1 MQLAAGCGDGLVAP
15 SDDPKDHHGK
25 EREEKEKTMQHKRS
39 RLTTKILAFVLILA
53 LVFPASAF
61 ASVADVAKDTR
72 APGKSLANTYPAY
85 TDIEWQISLAENAQA
100 MVTVPT
106 NMTEEELGTALS
118 GDLTLSLDRDSTR
131 GYLNPEKFPYPYQ
144 GGALDTW
151 MTQWT
156 KDKQPQ
162 NLFRVT
168 EMGISVDEAGKVSLK
183 LWIDINCYFG
193 NRSGSVDYSAPHSNG
208 GAYLDLCGYYTL
220 NVTAGDE
227 AVGSIHTKIVPYDS
241 FRTVYELY
249 DDIDAL
255 AAMDTDLYVSK
266 ESMGQTTVDGY
277 DMPYLIVADSK
288 ESVDKWLAY
297 TDLVESDPDLALTKL
312 ANGDFDDLRVPMFA
326 SNVHSNENAAVNG
339 ILEFAHLLLENET
352 ISVNTLEGF
361 TEAGQAQLKAEMEKQ
376 GAAVPEQIKNFASY
390 IGFIRGENGYK
401 ANGSLY
407 SGQLDLEE
415 YYNVK
420 NNEVNVKELLG
431 DVFMV
436 IVPEQNIEGYEHM
449 TRTTSQGYDPN
460 RDEANQTLFEDANAM
475 ALVNKFNPMVFTEIH
490 GRVEAMLIEPCTPPH
505 EPNYEY
511 DLIAKQFIQ
520 LGEAVGM
527 GAIAN
532 NPEHNSFEMPHRDYL
547 RVDNDSPSGVAWTE
561 PWDDMTTAYG
571 SQFPVLIGTAGIT
584 WELPVYSDVASEL
597 VVPYGLMTQAM
608 YIQANK
614 ITMLENQA
622 KLFSRGVN
630 NTNSNELVAPWYVD
644 QYDRPGTQTE
654 LMRPVYDGE
663 GQNGNFYPECY
674 IIPMDSAN
682 QKNLYDAA
690 AEMKYLTR
698 NDVKVNVASK
708 EFTYDGVTYPA
719 GTMVVS
725 MYQAKRSL
733 ANSQLFDGTFIN
745 VWQGLYSE
753 SFAQRSNARGY
764 DRVIVAEPA
773 AYKTIMAACP
783 ETINYTQ
790 ALTYLAAFATQF
802 EGVENADVIID
813 NVSNDSAAAVNALLR
828 AGKTVAMI
836 TEGSEKGNFICSYE
850 DFMTVAKDYVL
861 TATGVYGA
869 GIKAAVILNPQV
881 YLPGKPADNTS
892 GYVETTLRSGSYN
905 YRFDWLALTAMGFT
919 MTDDLTKAN
928 VIVGSRALSDDA
940 LAAVKA
946 GTPYMGYSTGAISGS
961 AFMQELGVEISSCD
975 KGTDFLGRVVY
986 PNNTLVNAT
995 YINEGDDVMYEYGTN
1010 WFTKL
1015 PEGATVLVQNAG
1027 KTPMQGCICLTDD
1040 ELTAQFNQYNNGVV
1054 GFEYQNG
1061 KLDMA
1066 LFANVLNHKIHQTD
1080 EYTFISNFIF
1090 SRSLT
1095 ETAYEGVAQPENPD
1109 PVNPGK
1115 PEEPGKP
1122 DAPKTGDSSNIIL
1135 WVLAASFSCVM
1146 IPAAVTLKR
1155 KAR

>member
-1 MQLAAGCGDGLVAP
+1 
-15 SDDPKDHHGK
+15 
-25 EREEKEKTMQHKRS
+25 MQHKRS
-39 RLTTKILAFVLILA
+39 RLSTKILAFVLILA

-85 TDIEWQISLAENAQA
+85 TDIDWQISLAEDATA
-100 MVTVPT
+100 TVTLPT
-106 NMTEEELGTALS
+106 NLTENELAAAMDAGLS
-118 GDLTLSLDRDSTR
+118 LSLDRDTQR
-131 GYLNPEKFPYPYQ
+131 GYLNPEKFPNPYQ
-144 GGALDTW
+144 GGPLDSW
-151 MTQWT
+151 KTQRDT
-156 KDKQPQ
+156 QMFQ
-162 NLFRVT
+162 
-168 EMGISVDEAGKVSLK
+168 VDDYGFAFDDDGKVSLV
-183 LWIDINCYFG
+183 LYLNISCYFA

-220 NVTAGDE
+220 RVTADGKDI
-227 AVGSIHTKIVPYDS
+227 ASCHAKVVPYDS

-249 DDIDAL
+249 DDLEAL
-255 AAMDTDLYVSK
+255 AATDTDLYVSK
-266 ESMGQTTVDGY
+266 ESMGQTTTDGY
-277 DMPYLIVADSK
+277 NMPYLIIADSK

-297 TDLVESDPDLALTKL
+297 TDLVESDPDLVLTKL

-339 ILEFAHLLLENET
+339 ILEFTHLLLENET
-352 ISVNTLEGF
+352 INVNTLEGF
-361 TEAGQAQLKAEMEKQ
+361 TDAGKELLAQEMAKQ
-376 GAAVPEQIKNFASY
+376 NVAVPEQIKDFASY

-407 SGQLDLEE
+407 SGQLDLAA
-415 YYNVK
+415 YYNVQE
-420 NNEVNVKELLG
+420 NRVNVKELLG

-532 NPEHNSFEMPHRDYL
+532 NPEHNSFEMPYRDYL

-946 GTPYMGYSTGAISGS
+946 GTPYMGYSNGAISGS

-1010 WFTKL
+1010 WFTKI

-1027 KTPMQGCICLTDD
+1027 KDPLQGCICLTDE

-1061 KLDMA
+1061 DLDMA

-1095 ETAYEGVAQPENPD
+1095 TTAYEGVAQPENPD

-1122 DAPKTGDSSNIIL
+1122 DAPKTGDSSNIIV

>member
-1 MQLAAGCGDGLVAP
+1 
-15 SDDPKDHHGK
+15 
-25 EREEKEKTMQHKRS
+25 MQHKRS
-39 RLTTKILAFVLILA
+39 RLSTKILAFVLILA

-85 TDIEWQISLAENAQA
+85 TDIDWQISLAEDATA
-100 MVTVPT
+100 TVTLPT
-106 NMTEEELGTALS
+106 NLTENELAAAMDAGLS
-118 GDLTLSLDRDSTR
+118 LSLDRDTQR
-131 GYLNPEKFPYPYQ
+131 GYLNPEKFPNPYQ
-144 GGALDTW
+144 GGPLDSW
-151 MTQWT
+151 KTQRDT
-156 KDKQPQ
+156 QMFQ
-162 NLFRVT
+162 
-168 EMGISVDEAGKVSLK
+168 VDDYGFAFDDDGKVSLV
-183 LWIDINCYFG
+183 LYLNISCYFA
-193 NRSGSVDYSAPHSNG
+193 NRSGSVNYSAPHSNG
-208 GAYLDLCGYYTL
+208 GAYLGLCGYYTL
-220 NVTAGDE
+220 RVTADGKDIVSCH
-227 AVGSIHTKIVPYDS
+227 AKVVPYDS

-249 DDIDAL
+249 DDLEAL
-255 AAMDTDLYVSK
+255 AATDTDLYVSK
-266 ESMGQTTVDGY
+266 ESMGQTTTDGY

-352 ISVNTLEGF
+352 INVNTLEGF
-361 TEAGQAQLKAEMEKQ
+361 TDAGKELLAQEMAKQ
-376 GAAVPEQIKNFASY
+376 NVAVPEQIKDFASY

-401 ANGSLY
+401 SNGSLY

-449 TRTTSQGYDPN
+449 TRTTGQGYDPN

-532 NPEHNSFEMPHRDYL
+532 NPEHNSFEMPYRDYL

-828 AGKTVAMI
+828 AGKTVAII

-919 MTDDLTKAN
+919 IKAN

-1010 WFTKL
+1010 WFTKI

-1027 KTPMQGCICLTDD
+1027 KAPLQGCICLTDD
-1040 ELTAQFNQYNNGVV
+1040 ELTEQFNQYNNGVV

-1061 KLDMA
+1061 DLDMA

-1122 DAPKTGDSSNIIL
+1122 DAPKTGDSSNIIV

>member
-1 MQLAAGCGDGLVAP
+1 
-15 SDDPKDHHGK
+15 
-25 EREEKEKTMQHKRS
+25 MQHKRS

-85 TDIEWQISLAENAQA
+85 TDIDWQISLAEDATA
-100 MVTVPT
+100 TVTLPT
-106 NMTEEELGTALS
+106 NLTENELAAAMDAGLS
-118 GDLTLSLDRDSTR
+118 LSLDRDTQR
-131 GYLNPEKFPYPYQ
+131 GYLNPEKFPNPYQ
-144 GGALDTW
+144 GGPLDSW
-151 MTQWT
+151 KTQRDT
-156 KDKQPQ
+156 QMFQ
-162 NLFRVT
+162 
-168 EMGISVDEAGKVSLK
+168 VDDYGFAFDDDGKVSLV
-183 LWIDINCYFG
+183 LYLNISCYFA

-208 GAYLDLCGYYTL
+208 GVYLDLCGYYTL
-220 NVTAGDE
+220 RVTADGKDI
-227 AVGSIHTKIVPYDS
+227 ASCHAKVVPYDS

-249 DDIDAL
+249 DDLEAL
-255 AAMDTDLYVSK
+255 AATDTDLYVSK
-266 ESMGQTTVDGY
+266 ESMGQTTTDGY

-352 ISVNTLEGF
+352 INVNTLEGF
-361 TEAGQAQLKAEMEKQ
+361 TDAGKELLAQEMAKQ
-376 GAAVPEQIKNFASY
+376 NVAVPEQIKDFASY

-407 SGQLDLEE
+407 SGQLDLAA
-415 YYNVK
+415 YYNVQE
-420 NNEVNVKELLG
+420 NRVNVKELLG

-449 TRTTSQGYDPN
+449 TRTTGQGYDPN

-532 NPEHNSFEMPHRDYL
+532 NPEHNSFEMPYRDYL

-850 DFMTVAKDYVL
+850 DFMTVAKDYVI

-869 GIKAAVILNPQV
+869 NYKAAVILNPLV
-881 YLPGKPADNTS
+881 FLPGKPANNTS

-928 VIVGSRALSDDA
+928 VIVGSRVLSDDA

-946 GTPYMGYSTGAISGS
+946 GTPYMGYSNDAITGSS

-975 KGTDFLGRVVY
+975 MGTDFLGRVVY

-1010 WFTKL
+1010 WFTKI
-1015 PEGATVLVQNAG
+1015 PKGATVLVQNAG
-1027 KTPMQGCICLTDD
+1027 KAPLQGCICLTDD
-1040 ELTAQFNQYNNGVV
+1040 ELTEQFNQYNNGVV
-1054 GFEYQNG
+1054 GFEYQSG
-1061 KLDMA
+1061 DLDMA

-1095 ETAYEGVAQPENPD
+1095 TTAYEGVAQPENLD

-1122 DAPKTGDSSNIIL
+1122 DAPKTGDSSSIIL

>member
-1 MQLAAGCGDGLVAP
+1 
-15 SDDPKDHHGK
+15 
-25 EREEKEKTMQHKRS
+25 MQHKRS
-39 RLTTKILAFVLILA
+39 RLSTKILAFVLILA

-72 APGKSLANTYPAY
+72 SPGKSLANTYPAY
-85 TDIEWQISLAENAQA
+85 TDIDWQISLAEDATA
-100 MVTVPT
+100 TVTLPT
-106 NMTEEELGTALS
+106 NLTENELAAAMDAGLS
-118 GDLTLSLDRDSTR
+118 LSLDRDTQR
-131 GYLNPEKFPYPYQ
+131 GYLNPEKFPNPYQ
-144 GGALDTW
+144 GGPLDSW
-151 MTQWT
+151 KTQRDT
-156 KDKQPQ
+156 QMFQ
-162 NLFRVT
+162 
-168 EMGISVDEAGKVSLK
+168 VDDYGFAFDDDGKVSLV
-183 LWIDINCYFG
+183 LYLNISCYFA

-220 NVTAGDE
+220 RVTADGKDI
-227 AVGSIHTKIVPYDS
+227 ASCHAKVVPYDS

-249 DDIDAL
+249 DDLEAL
-255 AAMDTDLYVSK
+255 AAMDTDLYVAK

-361 TEAGQAQLKAEMEKQ
+361 TDAGKELLAQEMAKQ
-376 GAAVPEQIKNFASY
+376 NVAVPEQIKDFASY

-836 TEGSEKGNFICSYE
+836 TEGSEKGNFVCSYE

-1010 WFTKL
+1010 WFTKI

-1027 KTPMQGCICLTDD
+1027 KTPMQGCICLTDE

-1054 GFEYQNG
+1054 GFEYQSG

-1095 ETAYEGVAQPENPD
+1095 TTAYEGVAQPENPD

>member
-1 MQLAAGCGDGLVAP
+1 
-15 SDDPKDHHGK
+15 
-25 EREEKEKTMQHKRS
+25 MQHKRS

-85 TDIEWQISLAENAQA
+85 TDIDWQISLAEDATA
-100 MVTVPT
+100 TVTLPT
-106 NMTEEELGTALS
+106 NLTENELAAAMDAGLS
-118 GDLTLSLDRDSTR
+118 LSLDRDTQR
-131 GYLNPEKFPYPYQ
+131 GYLNPEKFPNPYQ
-144 GGALDTW
+144 GGPLDSW
-151 MTQWT
+151 KTQRDT
-156 KDKQPQ
+156 QMFQ
-162 NLFRVT
+162 
-168 EMGISVDEAGKVSLK
+168 VDDYGFAFDDDGKVSLV
-183 LWIDINCYFG
+183 LYLNISCYFA

-208 GAYLDLCGYYTL
+208 GVYLDLCGYYTL
-220 NVTAGDE
+220 RVTADGKDI
-227 AVGSIHTKIVPYDS
+227 ASCHAKVVPYDS

-249 DDIDAL
+249 DDLEAL
-255 AAMDTDLYVSK
+255 AATDTDLYVSK
-266 ESMGQTTVDGY
+266 ESMGQTTTDGY

-352 ISVNTLEGF
+352 INVNTLEGF
-361 TEAGQAQLKAEMEKQ
+361 TDAGKELLAQEMAKQ
-376 GAAVPEQIKNFASY
+376 NVAVPEQIKDFASY

-407 SGQLDLEE
+407 SGQLDLAA
-415 YYNVK
+415 YYNVQE
-420 NNEVNVKELLG
+420 NRVNVKELLG

-449 TRTTSQGYDPN
+449 TRTTGQGYDPN

-532 NPEHNSFEMPHRDYL
+532 NPEHNSFEMPYRDYL

-850 DFMTVAKDYVL
+850 DFMTVAKDYVI

-869 GIKAAVILNPQV
+869 NYKAAVILNPLV
-881 YLPGKPADNTS
+881 FLPGKPANNTS

-928 VIVGSRALSDDA
+928 VIVGSRVLSDDA

-946 GTPYMGYSTGAISGS
+946 GTPYMGYSNDAITGSS

-975 KGTDFLGRVVY
+975 MGTDFLGRVVY

-1010 WFTKL
+1010 WFTKI
-1015 PEGATVLVQNAG
+1015 PKGATVLVQNAG
-1027 KTPMQGCICLTDD
+1027 KAPLQGCICLTDD
-1040 ELTAQFNQYNNGVV
+1040 ELTEQFNQYNNGVV
-1054 GFEYQNG
+1054 GFEYQSG
-1061 KLDMA
+1061 DLDMA

-1095 ETAYEGVAQPENPD
+1095 TTAYEGVAQPENPD

-1122 DAPKTGDSSNIIL
+1122 DAPKTGDSSSIIL

>member
-1 MQLAAGCGDGLVAP
+1 
-15 SDDPKDHHGK
+15 
-25 EREEKEKTMQHKRS
+25 MQHKRS
-39 RLTTKILAFVLILA
+39 RLSTKILAFVLILA

-72 APGKSLANTYPAY
+72 SPGKSLANTYPAY
-85 TDIEWQISLAENAQA
+85 TDIDWQISLAEDATA
-100 MVTVPT
+100 TVTLPT
-106 NMTEEELGTALS
+106 NLTENELAAAMDAGLS
-118 GDLTLSLDRDSTR
+118 LSLDRDTQR
-131 GYLNPEKFPYPYQ
+131 GYLNPEKFPNPYQ
-144 GGALDTW
+144 GGPLDSW
-151 MTQWT
+151 KTQRDT
-156 KDKQPQ
+156 QMFQ
-162 NLFRVT
+162 
-168 EMGISVDEAGKVSLK
+168 VDDYGFAFDDDGKVSLV
-183 LWIDINCYFG
+183 LYLNISCYFA

-220 NVTAGDE
+220 RVTADGKDI
-227 AVGSIHTKIVPYDS
+227 ASCHAKVVPYDS

-249 DDIDAL
+249 DDLEAL

-266 ESMGQTTVDGY
+266 ESMGQTTTDGY

-352 ISVNTLEGF
+352 INVNTLEGF
-361 TEAGQAQLKAEMEKQ
+361 TDAGKELLAQEMAKQ
-376 GAAVPEQIKNFASY
+376 NVAVPEQIKNFTSY

-401 ANGSLY
+401 ANGRLY
-407 SGQLDLEE
+407 SGQLDLAA
-415 YYNVK
+415 YYNVQE
-420 NNEVNVKELLG
+420 NRVNVKELLG

-449 TRTTSQGYDPN
+449 TRTTGQGYDPN

-532 NPEHNSFEMPHRDYL
+532 NPEHNSFEMPYRDYL

-584 WELPVYSDVASEL
+584 WELPVYSDIASEL

-861 TATGVYGA
+861 TATGVYGS

-881 YLPGKPADNTS
+881 YLPGKPANNTS

-919 MTDDLTKAN
+919 MTEDLSKAN

-946 GTPYMGYSTGAISGS
+946 GTPYMGYSTGAISES
-961 AFMQELGVEISSCD
+961 ALMQELGVEISSCTM
-975 KGTDFLGRVVY
+975 GTDFLGRVVY
-986 PNNTLVNAT
+986 PNNTLVNAS
-995 YINEGDDVMYEYGTN
+995 YINEADDVMYEYGTN
-1010 WFTKL
+1010 WFTKI

-1027 KTPMQGCICLTDD
+1027 KTPLQGCICLTND
-1040 ELTAQFNQYNNGVV
+1040 ELTEQFNQYNNGVV
-1054 GFEYQNG
+1054 GFEYQSG
-1061 KLDMA
+1061 KLDIA

-1122 DAPKTGDSSNIIL
+1122 DAPKTGDTSSIIV
-1135 WVLAASFSCVM
+1135 WVLAASFTVVM

>member
-1 MQLAAGCGDGLVAP
+1 
-15 SDDPKDHHGK
+15 
-25 EREEKEKTMQHKRS
+25 MQHKRS
-39 RLTTKILAFVLILA
+39 RLSTKILAFVLILA

-72 APGKSLANTYPAY
+72 SPGKSLANTYPAY
-85 TDIEWQISLAENAQA
+85 TDIDWQISLAEDATA
-100 MVTVPT
+100 TVTLPT
-106 NMTEEELGTALS
+106 NLTENELAAAMDAGLS
-118 GDLTLSLDRDSTR
+118 LSLDRDTQR
-131 GYLNPEKFPYPYQ
+131 GYLNPEKFPNPYQ
-144 GGALDTW
+144 GGPLDSW
-151 MTQWT
+151 KTQRDT
-156 KDKQPQ
+156 QMFQ
-162 NLFRVT
+162 
-168 EMGISVDEAGKVSLK
+168 VDDYGFAFDDDGKVSLV
-183 LWIDINCYFG
+183 LYLNISCYFA

-220 NVTAGDE
+220 RVTADGKDI
-227 AVGSIHTKIVPYDS
+227 ASCHAKVVPYDS

-249 DDIDAL
+249 DDLEAL

-266 ESMGQTTVDGY
+266 ESMGQTTTDGY

-352 ISVNTLEGF
+352 INVNTLEGF
-361 TEAGQAQLKAEMEKQ
+361 TDAGKELLAQEMAKQ
-376 GAAVPEQIKNFASY
+376 NVAVPEQIKNFASY

-407 SGQLDLEE
+407 SGQLDLAA
-415 YYNVK
+415 YYNVQE
-420 NNEVNVKELLG
+420 NRVNVKELLG

-449 TRTTSQGYDPN
+449 TRTTGQGYDPN

-532 NPEHNSFEMPHRDYL
+532 NPEHNSFEMPYRDYL

-850 DFMTVAKDYVL
+850 DFMTVAKDYVI

-869 GIKAAVILNPQV
+869 NYKAAVILNPLV
-881 YLPGKPADNTS
+881 FLPGKPANNTS

-928 VIVGSRALSDDA
+928 VIVGSRVLSDDA

-946 GTPYMGYSTGAISGS
+946 GTPYMGYSNDAITGSS

-975 KGTDFLGRVVY
+975 MGTDFLGRVVY

-995 YINEGDDVMYEYGTN
+995 YINDG
-1010 WFTKL
+1010 
-1015 PEGATVLVQNAG
+1015 
-1027 KTPMQGCICLTDD
+1027 
-1040 ELTAQFNQYNNGVV
+1040 
-1054 GFEYQNG
+1054 
-1061 KLDMA
+1061 
-1066 LFANVLNHKIHQTD
+1066 
-1080 EYTFISNFIF
+1080 
-1090 SRSLT
+1090 
-1095 ETAYEGVAQPENPD
+1095 
-1109 PVNPGK
+1109 
-1115 PEEPGKP
+1115 
-1122 DAPKTGDSSNIIL
+1122 PKTGDSSNIIL

>member
-1 MQLAAGCGDGLVAP
+1 
-15 SDDPKDHHGK
+15 
-25 EREEKEKTMQHKRS
+25 MQHKRS
-39 RLTTKILAFVLILA
+39 RLSTKILAFVLILA

-85 TDIEWQISLAENAQA
+85 TDIDWQISLAEDATA
-100 MVTVPT
+100 TVTLPT
-106 NMTEEELGTALS
+106 NLTENELAAAMDAGLS
-118 GDLTLSLDRDSTR
+118 LSLDRDTQR
-131 GYLNPEKFPYPYQ
+131 GYLNPEKFPNPYQ
-144 GGALDTW
+144 GGPLDSW
-151 MTQWT
+151 KTQRDT
-156 KDKQPQ
+156 QMFQ
-162 NLFRVT
+162 
-168 EMGISVDEAGKVSLK
+168 VDDYGFAFDDDGKVSLV
-183 LWIDINCYFG
+183 LYLNISCYFA

-208 GAYLDLCGYYTL
+208 GAYLGLCGYYTL
-220 NVTAGDE
+220 RVTADGKDI
-227 AVGSIHTKIVPYDS
+227 ASCHAKVVPYDS

-249 DDIDAL
+249 DDLEAL

-266 ESMGQTTVDGY
+266 ESMGQTTTDGY

-297 TDLVESDPDLALTKL
+297 TDLVESDPDLVLTKL

-352 ISVNTLEGF
+352 INVNTLEGF
-361 TEAGQAQLKAEMEKQ
+361 TDAGKELLAQEMAKQ
-376 GAAVPEQIKNFASY
+376 NVAVPEQIKNFASY

-407 SGQLDLEE
+407 SGQLDLAA
-415 YYNVK
+415 YYNVQE
-420 NNEVNVKELLG
+420 NRVNVKELLG

-449 TRTTSQGYDPN
+449 TRTTGQGYDPN

-802 EGVENADVIID
+802 EGVENADVIIE

-861 TATGVYGA
+861 TATGEYGA

-946 GTPYMGYSTGAISGS
+946 GTPYMGYSNDAITGRS

-1010 WFTKL
+1010 WFTKI

-1027 KTPMQGCICLTDD
+1027 KAPLQGCICLTDD
-1040 ELTAQFNQYNNGVV
+1040 ELTEQFNQYNNGVV

-1061 KLDMA
+1061 DLDMA

-1095 ETAYEGVAQPENPD
+1095 EMAYEGVAQPENPD

-1122 DAPKTGDSSNIIL
+1122 DAPKTGDSSNIIV

>member
-1 MQLAAGCGDGLVAP
+1 
-15 SDDPKDHHGK
+15 
-25 EREEKEKTMQHKRS
+25 MQHKRS
-39 RLTTKILAFVLILA
+39 RLSTKILAFVLILA

-85 TDIEWQISLAENAQA
+85 TDIDWQISLAEDATA
-100 MVTVPT
+100 TVTLPT
-106 NMTEEELGTALS
+106 NLTENELAAAMDAGLS
-118 GDLTLSLDRDSTR
+118 LSLDRDTQR
-131 GYLNPEKFPYPYQ
+131 GYLNPEKFPNPYQ
-144 GGALDTW
+144 GGPLDSW
-151 MTQWT
+151 KTQRDT
-156 KDKQPQ
+156 QMFQ
-162 NLFRVT
+162 
-168 EMGISVDEAGKVSLK
+168 VDDYGFAFDDDGKVSLV
-183 LWIDINCYFG
+183 LYLNISCYFA

-220 NVTAGDE
+220 RVTADGKDI
-227 AVGSIHTKIVPYDS
+227 ASCHAKVVPYDS

-249 DDIDAL
+249 DDLEAL
-255 AAMDTDLYVSK
+255 AATDTDLYVSK
-266 ESMGQTTVDGY
+266 ESMGQTTTDGY
-277 DMPYLIVADSK
+277 DMPYLIIADSK

-297 TDLVESDPDLALTKL
+297 TDLVESDPDLVLTKL

-352 ISVNTLEGF
+352 INVNTLEGF
-361 TEAGQAQLKAEMEKQ
+361 TDAGKELLAQEMAKQ
-376 GAAVPEQIKNFASY
+376 NVAVPEQIKDFASY

-407 SGQLDLEE
+407 SGQLDLAA
-415 YYNVK
+415 YYNVQE
-420 NNEVNVKELLG
+420 NRVNVKELLG

-449 TRTTSQGYDPN
+449 TRTTGQGYDPN

-654 LMRPVYDGE
+654 MMRPVYDGE

-828 AGKTVAMI
+828 AGKTVAII

-946 GTPYMGYSTGAISGS
+946 GTPYMGYSNDAITGRS

-1010 WFTKL
+1010 WFTKI

-1027 KTPMQGCICLTDD
+1027 KAPLQGCICLTDE
-1040 ELTAQFNQYNNGVV
+1040 ELTEQFNQYNNGVV

-1061 KLDMA
+1061 DLDMA

-1090 SRSLT
+1090 YRSLT
-1095 ETAYEGVAQPENPD
+1095 ETAYEGVAQPENPN

-1122 DAPKTGDSSNIIL
+1122 DAPKTGDSSNIIV

>member
-1 MQLAAGCGDGLVAP
+1 
-15 SDDPKDHHGK
+15 
-25 EREEKEKTMQHKRS
+25 MQHKRS
-39 RLTTKILAFVLILA
+39 RLSTKILAFVLILA

-72 APGKSLANTYPAY
+72 SPGKSLANTYPAY
-85 TDIEWQISLAENAQA
+85 TDIDWQISLAEDATA
-100 MVTVPT
+100 TVTLPT
-106 NMTEEELGTALS
+106 NLTENELAAAMDAGLS
-118 GDLTLSLDRDSTR
+118 LSLDRDTQR
-131 GYLNPEKFPYPYQ
+131 GYLNPEKFPNPYQ
-144 GGALDTW
+144 GGPLDSW
-151 MTQWT
+151 KTQRDT
-156 KDKQPQ
+156 QMFQ
-162 NLFRVT
+162 
-168 EMGISVDEAGKVSLK
+168 VDDYGFAFDDDGKVSLV
-183 LWIDINCYFG
+183 LYLNISCYFA

-255 AAMDTDLYVSK
+255 AATDTDLYVAK

-352 ISVNTLEGF
+352 INVNTLEGF
-361 TEAGQAQLKAEMEKQ
+361 TDAGKELLAQEMAKQ
-376 GAAVPEQIKNFASY
+376 NVAVPEQIKDFASY

-919 MTDDLTKAN
+919 IKAN

-946 GTPYMGYSTGAISGS
+946 GTPYMGYSNDDITGRS

-1015 PEGATVLVQNAG
+1015 LEGATVLVQNAG
-1027 KTPMQGCICLTDD
+1027 KTPMQGCICLTDE

-1061 KLDMA
+1061 DLDIA

-1095 ETAYEGVAQPENPD
+1095 QTAYEGTAQPTTPEQPE
-1109 PVNPGK
+1109 K
-1115 PEEPGKP
+1115 PEEPEKPGQP
-1122 DAPKTGDSSNIIL
+1122 DAPKTGDPSNIIL

>member
-1 MQLAAGCGDGLVAP
+1 
-15 SDDPKDHHGK
+15 
-25 EREEKEKTMQHKRS
+25 MQHKRS
-39 RLTTKILAFVLILA
+39 RLSTKILAFVLILA

-72 APGKSLANTYPAY
+72 SPGKSLANTYPAY
-85 TDIEWQISLAENAQA
+85 TDIDWQISLAEDATA
-100 MVTVPT
+100 TVTLPT
-106 NMTEEELGTALS
+106 NLTENELAAAMDAGLS
-118 GDLTLSLDRDSTR
+118 LSLDRDTQR
-131 GYLNPEKFPYPYQ
+131 GYLNPEKFPNPYQ
-144 GGALDTW
+144 GGPLDSW
-151 MTQWT
+151 KTQWT

-249 DDIDAL
+249 DDLEAL
-255 AAMDTDLYVSK
+255 AATDTDLYVSK
-266 ESMGQTTVDGY
+266 ESMGQTTTDGY
-277 DMPYLIVADSK
+277 DMPYLIIADSK

-352 ISVNTLEGF
+352 INVNTLEGF
-361 TEAGQAQLKAEMEKQ
+361 TDAGKELLAQEIAKQ
-376 GAAVPEQIKNFASY
+376 NVAVPEQIKNFASY

-449 TRTTSQGYDPN
+449 TRTTGQGYDPN

-532 NPEHNSFEMPHRDYL
+532 NPEHNSFEMPYRDYL

-630 NTNSNELVAPWYVD
+630 NINSNELVAPWYVD

-836 TEGSEKGNFICSYE
+836 TEGSEKGNFVCSYE

-946 GTPYMGYSTGAISGS
+946 GTPYMGYSNDAITGRS

-1054 GFEYQNG
+1054 GFEYQSG

-1095 ETAYEGVAQPENPD
+1095 QTAYEGTAQPTTPEQPE
-1109 PVNPGK
+1109 K
-1115 PEEPGKP
+1115 PEEPEKPGQP
-1122 DAPKTGDSSNIIL
+1122 DAPKTGDPSNIIL

>member
-1 MQLAAGCGDGLVAP
+1 
-15 SDDPKDHHGK
+15 
-25 EREEKEKTMQHKRS
+25 MQHKRS
-39 RLTTKILAFVLILA
+39 RLSTKILAFVLILA

-72 APGKSLANTYPAY
+72 SPGKSLANTYPAY
-85 TDIEWQISLAENAQA
+85 TDIDWQISLAEDATA
-100 MVTVPT
+100 TVTLPT
-106 NMTEEELGTALS
+106 NLTENELAAAMDAGLS
-118 GDLTLSLDRDSTR
+118 LSLDRDTQR
-131 GYLNPEKFPYPYQ
+131 GYLNPEKFPNPYQ
-144 GGALDTW
+144 GGPLDSW
-151 MTQWT
+151 KTQRDT
-156 KDKQPQ
+156 QMFQ
-162 NLFRVT
+162 
-168 EMGISVDEAGKVSLK
+168 VDDYGFAFDDDGKVSLV
-183 LWIDINCYFG
+183 LYLNISCYFA

-220 NVTAGDE
+220 RVTADGKDI
-227 AVGSIHTKIVPYDS
+227 ASCHAKVVPYDS

-249 DDIDAL
+249 DDLEAL
-255 AAMDTDLYVSK
+255 AAMDTDLYVAK

-361 TEAGQAQLKAEMEKQ
+361 TEAGQAQLKAEMAKQ
-376 GAAVPEQIKNFASY
+376 GAAVPEQIKDFASY

-420 NNEVNVKELLG
+420 NNEVNVKELLS

-836 TEGSEKGNFICSYE
+836 TEGSEKGNFVCSYE

-1010 WFTKL
+1010 WFTKI

-1027 KTPMQGCICLTDD
+1027 KTPMQGCICLTDE

-1054 GFEYQNG
+1054 GFEYQSG

-1095 ETAYEGVAQPENPD
+1095 TTAYEGVAQPENPD

>member
-1 MQLAAGCGDGLVAP
+1 
-15 SDDPKDHHGK
+15 
-25 EREEKEKTMQHKRS
+25 MQHKRS
-39 RLTTKILAFVLILA
+39 RLSTKILAFVLILA

-72 APGKSLANTYPAY
+72 SPGKSLANTYPAY
-85 TDIEWQISLAENAQA
+85 TDIDWQISLAEDATA
-100 MVTVPT
+100 TVTLPT
-106 NMTEEELGTALS
+106 NLTENELAAAMDAGLS
-118 GDLTLSLDRDSTR
+118 LSLDRDTQR
-131 GYLNPEKFPYPYQ
+131 GYLNPEKFPNPYQ
-144 GGALDTW
+144 GGPLDSW
-151 MTQWT
+151 KTQRDT
-156 KDKQPQ
+156 QMFQ
-162 NLFRVT
+162 
-168 EMGISVDEAGKVSLK
+168 VDDYGFAFDDDGKVSLV
-183 LWIDINCYFG
+183 LYLNISCYFA

-220 NVTAGDE
+220 RVTADGKDI
-227 AVGSIHTKIVPYDS
+227 ASCHAKVVPYDS

-249 DDIDAL
+249 DDLEAL
-255 AAMDTDLYVSK
+255 AATDTDLYVSK
-266 ESMGQTTVDGY
+266 ESMGQTTTDGY
-277 DMPYLIVADSK
+277 DMPYLIIADSK

-297 TDLVESDPDLALTKL
+297 TDLVESDPDLVLTKL

-352 ISVNTLEGF
+352 INVNTLEGF
-361 TEAGQAQLKAEMEKQ
+361 TDAGKELLAQEMAKQ
-376 GAAVPEQIKNFASY
+376 NVAVPEQIKDFASY

-407 SGQLDLEE
+407 SGQLDLAA
-415 YYNVK
+415 YYNVQE
-420 NNEVNVKELLG
+420 NRVNVKELLG

-449 TRTTSQGYDPN
+449 TRTTGQGYDPN

-813 NVSNDSAAAVNALLR
+813 NVSNDSTAAINALLR

-946 GTPYMGYSTGAISGS
+946 GTPYMGYSNDAITGRS

-1010 WFTKL
+1010 WFTKI

-1027 KTPMQGCICLTDD
+1027 KDPLQGCICLTDE

-1061 KLDMA
+1061 DLDIA

-1080 EYTFISNFIF
+1080 EFTFISNFIF
-1090 SRSLT
+1090 SRSLSAV
-1095 ETAYEGVAQPENPD
+1095 AYEGVPD

-1122 DAPKTGDSSNIIL
+1122 DAPKTGDSSNIIV

>member
-1 MQLAAGCGDGLVAP
+1 
-15 SDDPKDHHGK
+15 
-25 EREEKEKTMQHKRS
+25 MQHKRS
-39 RLTTKILAFVLILA
+39 RLSTKILAFVLILA

-85 TDIEWQISLAENAQA
+85 TDIDWQISLAEDATA
-100 MVTVPT
+100 TVTLPT
-106 NMTEEELGTALS
+106 NLTENELAAAMDAGLS
-118 GDLTLSLDRDSTR
+118 LSLDRDTQR
-131 GYLNPEKFPYPYQ
+131 GYLNPEKFPNPYQ
-144 GGALDTW
+144 GGPLDSW
-151 MTQWT
+151 KTQRDT
-156 KDKQPQ
+156 QMFQ
-162 NLFRVT
+162 
-168 EMGISVDEAGKVSLK
+168 VDDYGFAFDDDGKVSLV
-183 LWIDINCYFG
+183 LYLNISCYFA
-193 NRSGSVDYSAPHSNG
+193 NRSGSVNYSAPHSNG
-208 GAYLDLCGYYTL
+208 GAYLGLCGYYTL
-220 NVTAGDE
+220 RVTADGKDIVSCH
-227 AVGSIHTKIVPYDS
+227 AKVVPYDS

-249 DDIDAL
+249 DDLEAL
-255 AAMDTDLYVSK
+255 AATDTDLYVSK
-266 ESMGQTTVDGY
+266 ESMGQTTTDGY

-352 ISVNTLEGF
+352 INVNTLEGF
-361 TEAGQAQLKAEMEKQ
+361 TDAGKELLAQEMAKQ
-376 GAAVPEQIKNFASY
+376 NVAVPEQIKDFASY

-449 TRTTSQGYDPN
+449 TRTTGQGYDPN

-828 AGKTVAMI
+828 AGKTVAII

-919 MTDDLTKAN
+919 MTEDLTKAN

-946 GTPYMGYSTGAISGS
+946 GTPYMGYSTGATSGS

-1027 KTPMQGCICLTDD
+1027 KAPLQGCICLTDD

-1061 KLDMA
+1061 DLDIA

-1095 ETAYEGVAQPENPD
+1095 TTAYEGVAQPENPD

>member
-1 MQLAAGCGDGLVAP
+1 
-15 SDDPKDHHGK
+15 
-25 EREEKEKTMQHKRS
+25 MQHKRS
-39 RLTTKILAFVLILA
+39 RLSTKILAFVLILA

-85 TDIEWQISLAENAQA
+85 TDIDWQISLAEDATA
-100 MVTVPT
+100 TVTLPT
-106 NMTEEELGTALS
+106 NLTENELAAAMDAGLS
-118 GDLTLSLDRDSTR
+118 LSLDRDTQR
-131 GYLNPEKFPYPYQ
+131 GYLNPEKFPNPYQ
-144 GGALDTW
+144 GGPLDSW
-151 MTQWT
+151 KTQRDT
-156 KDKQPQ
+156 QMFQ
-162 NLFRVT
+162 
-168 EMGISVDEAGKVSLK
+168 VDDYGFAFDDDGKVSLV
-183 LWIDINCYFG
+183 LYLNISCYFA

-208 GAYLDLCGYYTL
+208 GAYLGLCGYYTL
-220 NVTAGDE
+220 RVTADGKDI
-227 AVGSIHTKIVPYDS
+227 ASCHAKVVPYDS

-249 DDIDAL
+249 DDLEAL

-266 ESMGQTTVDGY
+266 ESMGQTTTDGY

-297 TDLVESDPDLALTKL
+297 TDLVESDPDLVLTKL

-352 ISVNTLEGF
+352 INVNTLEGF
-361 TEAGQAQLKAEMEKQ
+361 TDAGKELLAQEMAKQ
-376 GAAVPEQIKNFASY
+376 NVAVPEQIKDFASY

-407 SGQLDLEE
+407 SGQLDLAA
-415 YYNVK
+415 YYNVQE
-420 NNEVNVKELLG
+420 NRVNVKELLG

-449 TRTTSQGYDPN
+449 TRTTGQGYDPN

-532 NPEHNSFEMPHRDYL
+532 NPEHNSFEMPYRDYL

-753 SFAQRSNARGY
+753 SFAQRSPARGY
-764 DRVIVAEPA
+764 HRATA

-836 TEGSEKGNFICSYE
+836 TEGSEKGNFVCSYE

-861 TATGVYGA
+861 TATGVYGT

-928 VIVGSRALSDDA
+928 VIVGSRVLSDDA

-946 GTPYMGYSTGAISGS
+946 GTPYMGYSNDAITGSS

-975 KGTDFLGRVVY
+975 MGTDFLGRVVY

-995 YINEGDDVMYEYGTN
+995 YINEADDVMYEYGTY

-1015 PEGATVLVQNAG
+1015 PEGATVLMQNAG
-1027 KTPMQGCICLTDD
+1027 KDPLQGCICLTDD
-1040 ELTAQFNQYNNGVV
+1040 ELTEQFNQYNNGVV

-1061 KLDMA
+1061 DLDMA

-1095 ETAYEGVAQPENPD
+1095 EMAYEGVAQPENPD

-1122 DAPKTGDSSNIIL
+1122 DAPKTGDSSNIIV

>member
-1 MQLAAGCGDGLVAP
+1 
-15 SDDPKDHHGK
+15 
-25 EREEKEKTMQHKRS
+25 MQHKRS
-39 RLTTKILAFVLILA
+39 RLSTKILAFVLILA

-85 TDIEWQISLAENAQA
+85 TDIDWQISLAEDATA
-100 MVTVPT
+100 TVTLPT
-106 NMTEEELGTALS
+106 NLTENELAAAMDAGLS
-118 GDLTLSLDRDSTR
+118 LSLDRDTQR
-131 GYLNPEKFPYPYQ
+131 GYLNPEKFPNPYQ
-144 GGALDTW
+144 GGPLDSW
-151 MTQWT
+151 KTQRDT
-156 KDKQPQ
+156 QMFQ
-162 NLFRVT
+162 
-168 EMGISVDEAGKVSLK
+168 VDDYGFAFDDDGKVSLV
-183 LWIDINCYFG
+183 LYLNISCYFA
-193 NRSGSVDYSAPHSNG
+193 NRSGSVNYSAPHSNG
-208 GAYLDLCGYYTL
+208 GAYLGLCGYYTL
-220 NVTAGDE
+220 RVTADGKDIVSCH
-227 AVGSIHTKIVPYDS
+227 AKVVPYDS

-249 DDIDAL
+249 DDLEAL
-255 AAMDTDLYVSK
+255 AATDTDLYVSK
-266 ESMGQTTVDGY
+266 ESMGQTTTDGY

-352 ISVNTLEGF
+352 INVNTLEGF
-361 TEAGQAQLKAEMEKQ
+361 TDAGKELLAQEMAKQ
-376 GAAVPEQIKNFASY
+376 NVAVPEQIKDFASY

-449 TRTTSQGYDPN
+449 TRTTGQGYDPN

-532 NPEHNSFEMPHRDYL
+532 NPEHNSFEMPYRDYL

-828 AGKTVAMI
+828 AGKTVAII
-836 TEGSEKGNFICSYE
+836 TEGSEKGSFICSYE

-919 MTDDLTKAN
+919 IKAN

-1010 WFTKL
+1010 WFTKI

-1027 KTPMQGCICLTDD
+1027 KAPLQGCICLTDD
-1040 ELTAQFNQYNNGVV
+1040 ELTEQFNQYNNGVV

-1061 KLDMA
+1061 DLDMA

-1122 DAPKTGDSSNIIL
+1122 DAPKTGDSSNIIV

>member
-1 MQLAAGCGDGLVAP
+1 MQLAAGCGDGPAAP

-193 NRSGSVDYSAPHSNG
+193 NRSGNVDFSAPHSNG

-266 ESMGQTTVDGY
+266 ESMGQTTTDGY

-297 TDLVESDPDLALTKL
+297 TDLVESDPDLVLTKL

-352 ISVNTLEGF
+352 INVNTLEGF
-361 TEAGQAQLKAEMEKQ
+361 TDAGKELLAQEMAKQ
-376 GAAVPEQIKNFASY
+376 NVAVPEQIKDFASY

-698 NDVKVNVASK
+698 NDVKVNVAGK
-708 EFTYDGVTYPA
+708 EFIYDGVTYPA

-836 TEGSEKGNFICSYE
+836 TEGSEKGNFVCSYE

-919 MTDDLTKAN
+919 MTEDLTKAN

-1027 KTPMQGCICLTDD
+1027 KTPMQGCICLTDE

-1054 GFEYQNG
+1054 GFEYQSG

-1095 ETAYEGVAQPENPD
+1095 TTAYEGVAQPENPD

>member
-1 MQLAAGCGDGLVAP
+1 
-15 SDDPKDHHGK
+15 
-25 EREEKEKTMQHKRS
+25 MQHKRS
-39 RLTTKILAFVLILA
+39 RLSTKILAFVLILA

-72 APGKSLANTYPAY
+72 APDKSLANTYPAY
-85 TDIEWQISLAENAQA
+85 TDIDWQISLAEDATA
-100 MVTVPT
+100 TVTLPT
-106 NMTEEELGTALS
+106 NLTENELAAAMDAGLS
-118 GDLTLSLDRDSTR
+118 LSLDRDTQR
-131 GYLNPEKFPYPYQ
+131 GYLNPEKFPNPYQ
-144 GGALDTW
+144 GGPLDSW
-151 MTQWT
+151 KTQRDT
-156 KDKQPQ
+156 QMFQ
-162 NLFRVT
+162 
-168 EMGISVDEAGKVSLK
+168 VDDYGFAFDDDGKVSLV
-183 LWIDINCYFG
+183 LYLNISCYFA

-208 GAYLDLCGYYTL
+208 GAYLGLCGYYTL
-220 NVTAGDE
+220 RVTADGKDI
-227 AVGSIHTKIVPYDS
+227 ASCHAKVVPYDS

-249 DDIDAL
+249 DDLEAL

-266 ESMGQTTVDGY
+266 ESMGQTTTDGY

-352 ISVNTLEGF
+352 INVNTLEGF
-361 TEAGQAQLKAEMEKQ
+361 TDAGKELLAQEMAKQ
-376 GAAVPEQIKNFASY
+376 NVAVPEQIKNFASY

-407 SGQLDLEE
+407 SGQLDLAA
-415 YYNVK
+415 YYNVQE
-420 NNEVNVKELLG
+420 NRVNVKELLG

-449 TRTTSQGYDPN
+449 TRTTGQGYDPN

-532 NPEHNSFEMPHRDYL
+532 NPEHNSFEMPYRDYL

-813 NVSNDSAAAVNALLR
+813 NVSNDSTAAINALLR

-919 MTDDLTKAN
+919 MTEDLTKAN

-946 GTPYMGYSTGAISGS
+946 GTPYMGYSNDAITGRF

-1010 WFTKL
+1010 WFTKI

-1027 KTPMQGCICLTDD
+1027 KAPLQGCTCLTDD
-1040 ELTAQFNQYNNGVV
+1040 ELTEQFNQYNNGVV

-1061 KLDMA
+1061 DLDMA

-1095 ETAYEGVAQPENPD
+1095 TTAYEGVAQPENPD

-1122 DAPKTGDSSNIIL
+1122 DAPKTGDSSNIIV

-1155 KAR
+1155 MAR

>member
-1 MQLAAGCGDGLVAP
+1 MTADG
-15 SDDPKDHHGK
+15 KD
-25 EREEKEKTMQHKRS
+25 
-39 RLTTKILAFVLILA
+39 I
-53 LVFPASAF
+53 ASCH
-61 ASVADVAKDTR
+61 AK
-72 APGKSLANTYPAY
+72 
-85 TDIEWQISLAENAQA
+85 
-100 MVTVPT
+100 V
-106 NMTEEELGTALS
+106 
-118 GDLTLSLDRDSTR
+118 
-131 GYLNPEKFPYPYQ
+131 
-144 GGALDTW
+144 
-151 MTQWT
+151 
-156 KDKQPQ
+156 
-162 NLFRVT
+162 
-168 EMGISVDEAGKVSLK
+168 
-183 LWIDINCYFG
+183 
-193 NRSGSVDYSAPHSNG
+193 
-208 GAYLDLCGYYTL
+208 
-220 NVTAGDE
+220 
-227 AVGSIHTKIVPYDS
+227 VPYDS

-249 DDIDAL
+249 DDLEAL
-255 AAMDTDLYVSK
+255 AATDTDLYVSK
-266 ESMGQTTVDGY
+266 ESMGQTTTDGY

-352 ISVNTLEGF
+352 INVNTLEGF
-361 TEAGQAQLKAEMEKQ
+361 TDAGKELLAQEMAKQ
-376 GAAVPEQIKNFASY
+376 NVAVPEQIKDFASY

-407 SGQLDLEE
+407 SGQLDLAA
-415 YYNVK
+415 YYNVQE
-420 NNEVNVKELLG
+420 NRVNVKELLG

-449 TRTTSQGYDPN
+449 TRTTGQGYDPN

-511 DLIAKQFIQ
+511 DLIAK
-520 LGEAVGM
+520 
-527 GAIAN
+527 
-532 NPEHNSFEMPHRDYL
+532 
-547 RVDNDSPSGVAWTE
+547 
-561 PWDDMTTAYG
+561 
-571 SQFPVLIGTAGIT
+571 
-584 WELPVYSDVASEL
+584 
-597 VVPYGLMTQAM
+597 
-608 YIQANK
+608 
-614 ITMLENQA
+614 
-622 KLFSRGVN
+622 LFSRGVN

-674 IIPMDSAN
+674 IIPMDSTN

-708 EFTYDGVTYPA
+708 ESTYDGVTYPA

-946 GTPYMGYSTGAISGS
+946 GTPYMGYSNDAITGRS

-995 YINEGDDVMYEYGTN
+995 YINEGDDVMYEYAPTGSPRSPRA
-1010 WFTKL
+1010 L
-1015 PEGATVLVQNAG
+1015 PFWCR
-1027 KTPMQGCICLTDD
+1027 TPARIPC
-1040 ELTAQFNQYNNGVV
+1040 
-1054 GFEYQNG
+1054 
-1061 KLDMA
+1061 
-1066 LFANVLNHKIHQTD
+1066 
-1080 EYTFISNFIF
+1080 
-1090 SRSLT
+1090 R
-1095 ETAYEGVAQPENPD
+1095 
-1109 PVNPGK
+1109 
-1115 PEEPGKP
+1115 
-1122 DAPKTGDSSNIIL
+1122 
-1135 WVLAASFSCVM
+1135 AAS
-1146 IPAAVTLKR
+1146 A
-1155 KAR
+1155 

>member
-1 MQLAAGCGDGLVAP
+1 
-15 SDDPKDHHGK
+15 
-25 EREEKEKTMQHKRS
+25 MQHKRS
-39 RLTTKILAFVLILA
+39 RLSTKILAFVLILA

-72 APGKSLANTYPAY
+72 SPGKSLANTYPAY
-85 TDIEWQISLAENAQA
+85 TDIDWQISLAEDATA
-100 MVTVPT
+100 TVTLPT
-106 NMTEEELGTALS
+106 NLTENELAAAMDAGLS
-118 GDLTLSLDRDSTR
+118 LSLDRDTQR
-131 GYLNPEKFPYPYQ
+131 GYLNPEKFPNPYQ
-144 GGALDTW
+144 GGPLDSW
-151 MTQWT
+151 KTQWT

-249 DDIDAL
+249 DDLEAL
-255 AAMDTDLYVSK
+255 AATDTDLYVSK
-266 ESMGQTTVDGY
+266 ESMGQTTTDGY
-277 DMPYLIVADSK
+277 DMPYLIIADSK

-352 ISVNTLEGF
+352 INVNTLEGF
-361 TEAGQAQLKAEMEKQ
+361 TDAGKELLAQKMAKQ
-376 GAAVPEQIKNFASY
+376 NVAVPEQIKNFASY

-407 SGQLDLEE
+407 SGQLDLAA
-415 YYNVK
+415 YYNVQE
-420 NNEVNVKELLG
+420 NRVNVKELLG

-449 TRTTSQGYDPN
+449 TRTTGQGYDPN

-532 NPEHNSFEMPHRDYL
+532 NPEHNSFEMPYRDYL

-828 AGKTVAMI
+828 AGKTVAII

-861 TATGVYGA
+861 TATDVYGA

-946 GTPYMGYSTGAISGS
+946 GTPYMGYSNDAITGRS

-1010 WFTKL
+1010 WFTKI

-1027 KTPMQGCICLTDD
+1027 KAPLQGCICLTDD

-1061 KLDMA
+1061 DLDMA

-1095 ETAYEGVAQPENPD
+1095 QTAYEGTAQPTTPEQPE
-1109 PVNPGK
+1109 K
-1115 PEEPGKP
+1115 PEEPEKPGQP
-1122 DAPKTGDSSNIIL
+1122 DAPKTGDSSSIIL

>member
-1 MQLAAGCGDGLVAP
+1 MTADG
-15 SDDPKDHHGK
+15 KD
-25 EREEKEKTMQHKRS
+25 
-39 RLTTKILAFVLILA
+39 I
-53 LVFPASAF
+53 ASCH
-61 ASVADVAKDTR
+61 AK
-72 APGKSLANTYPAY
+72 
-85 TDIEWQISLAENAQA
+85 
-100 MVTVPT
+100 V
-106 NMTEEELGTALS
+106 
-118 GDLTLSLDRDSTR
+118 
-131 GYLNPEKFPYPYQ
+131 
-144 GGALDTW
+144 
-151 MTQWT
+151 
-156 KDKQPQ
+156 
-162 NLFRVT
+162 
-168 EMGISVDEAGKVSLK
+168 
-183 LWIDINCYFG
+183 
-193 NRSGSVDYSAPHSNG
+193 
-208 GAYLDLCGYYTL
+208 
-220 NVTAGDE
+220 
-227 AVGSIHTKIVPYDS
+227 VPYDS

-249 DDIDAL
+249 DDLEAL
-255 AAMDTDLYVSK
+255 AATDTDLYVSK
-266 ESMGQTTVDGY
+266 ESMGQTTTDGY

-352 ISVNTLEGF
+352 INVNTLEGF
-361 TEAGQAQLKAEMEKQ
+361 TDAGKELLAQEMAKQ
-376 GAAVPEQIKNFASY
+376 NVAVPEQIKDFASY

-407 SGQLDLEE
+407 SGQLDLAA
-415 YYNVK
+415 YYNVQE
-420 NNEVNVKELLG
+420 NRVNVKELLG

-449 TRTTSQGYDPN
+449 TRTTGQGYDPN

-511 DLIAKQFIQ
+511 DLIAK
-520 LGEAVGM
+520 
-527 GAIAN
+527 
-532 NPEHNSFEMPHRDYL
+532 
-547 RVDNDSPSGVAWTE
+547 
-561 PWDDMTTAYG
+561 
-571 SQFPVLIGTAGIT
+571 
-584 WELPVYSDVASEL
+584 
-597 VVPYGLMTQAM
+597 
-608 YIQANK
+608 
-614 ITMLENQA
+614 
-622 KLFSRGVN
+622 LFSRGVN

-674 IIPMDSAN
+674 IIPMDSTN

-708 EFTYDGVTYPA
+708 ESTYDGVTYPA

-733 ANSQLFDGTFIN
+733 ANSQLFDGTFFN

-946 GTPYMGYSTGAISGS
+946 GTPYMGYSNGAISGS

-995 YINEGDDVMYEYGTN
+995 YINDG
-1010 WFTKL
+1010 
-1015 PEGATVLVQNAG
+1015 
-1027 KTPMQGCICLTDD
+1027 
-1040 ELTAQFNQYNNGVV
+1040 
-1054 GFEYQNG
+1054 
-1061 KLDMA
+1061 
-1066 LFANVLNHKIHQTD
+1066 
-1080 EYTFISNFIF
+1080 
-1090 SRSLT
+1090 
-1095 ETAYEGVAQPENPD
+1095 
-1109 PVNPGK
+1109 
-1115 PEEPGKP
+1115 
-1122 DAPKTGDSSNIIL
+1122 PKTGDSSNIIV

>member
-1 MQLAAGCGDGLVAP
+1 
-15 SDDPKDHHGK
+15 
-25 EREEKEKTMQHKRS
+25 
-39 RLTTKILAFVLILA
+39 
-53 LVFPASAF
+53 
-61 ASVADVAKDTR
+61 
-72 APGKSLANTYPAY
+72 
-85 TDIEWQISLAENAQA
+85 
-100 MVTVPT
+100 
-106 NMTEEELGTALS
+106 
-118 GDLTLSLDRDSTR
+118 
-131 GYLNPEKFPYPYQ
+131 
-144 GGALDTW
+144 
-151 MTQWT
+151 
-156 KDKQPQ
+156 
-162 NLFRVT
+162 
-168 EMGISVDEAGKVSLK
+168 
-183 LWIDINCYFG
+183 
-193 NRSGSVDYSAPHSNG
+193 
-208 GAYLDLCGYYTL
+208 
-220 NVTAGDE
+220 
-227 AVGSIHTKIVPYDS
+227 
-241 FRTVYELY
+241 
-249 DDIDAL
+249 
-255 AAMDTDLYVSK
+255 
-266 ESMGQTTVDGY
+266 
-277 DMPYLIVADSK
+277 
-288 ESVDKWLAY
+288 
-297 TDLVESDPDLALTKL
+297 
-312 ANGDFDDLRVPMFA
+312 
-326 SNVHSNENAAVNG
+326 
-339 ILEFAHLLLENET
+339 
-352 ISVNTLEGF
+352 
-361 TEAGQAQLKAEMEKQ
+361 
-376 GAAVPEQIKNFASY
+376 
-390 IGFIRGENGYK
+390 
-401 ANGSLY
+401 
-407 SGQLDLEE
+407 
-415 YYNVK
+415 
-420 NNEVNVKELLG
+420 
-431 DVFMV
+431 
-436 IVPEQNIEGYEHM
+436 
-449 TRTTSQGYDPN
+449 
-460 RDEANQTLFEDANAM
+460 
-475 ALVNKFNPMVFTEIH
+475 
-490 GRVEAMLIEPCTPPH
+490 
-505 EPNYEY
+505 
-511 DLIAKQFIQ
+511 
-520 LGEAVGM
+520 
-527 GAIAN
+527 
-532 NPEHNSFEMPHRDYL
+532 
-547 RVDNDSPSGVAWTE
+547 
-561 PWDDMTTAYG
+561 
-571 SQFPVLIGTAGIT
+571 
-584 WELPVYSDVASEL
+584 
-597 VVPYGLMTQAM
+597 
-608 YIQANK
+608 
-614 ITMLENQA
+614 
-622 KLFSRGVN
+622 
-630 NTNSNELVAPWYVD
+630 
-644 QYDRPGTQTE
+644 
-654 LMRPVYDGE
+654 
-663 GQNGNFYPECY
+663 
-674 IIPMDSAN
+674 MDSAN

-836 TEGSEKGNFICSYE
+836 TEGSEKGNFVCSYE

-861 TATGVYGA
+861 TATGVYGT

-928 VIVGSRALSDDA
+928 VIVGSRVLSDDA

-946 GTPYMGYSTGAISGS
+946 GTPYMGYSNDAITGSS

-975 KGTDFLGRVVY
+975 MGTDFLGRVVY

-995 YINEGDDVMYEYGTN
+995 YINEADDVMYEYGTY

-1015 PEGATVLVQNAG
+1015 PEGATVLMQNAG
-1027 KTPMQGCICLTDD
+1027 KDPLQGCICLTDD
-1040 ELTAQFNQYNNGVV
+1040 ELTEQFNQYNNGVV

-1061 KLDMA
+1061 DLDMA

-1095 ETAYEGVAQPENPD
+1095 EMAYEGVAQPENPD

-1122 DAPKTGDSSNIIL
+1122 DAPKTGDSSNIIV

>member
-1 MQLAAGCGDGLVAP
+1 
-15 SDDPKDHHGK
+15 
-25 EREEKEKTMQHKRS
+25 MQHKRS
-39 RLTTKILAFVLILA
+39 RLSTKILAFVLILA
-53 LVFPASAF
+53 LVFPASAL

-85 TDIEWQISLAENAQA
+85 TDIDWQISLAEDATA
-100 MVTVPT
+100 TVTLPT
-106 NMTEEELGTALS
+106 NLTENELAAAMDAGLS
-118 GDLTLSLDRDSTR
+118 LSLDRDTQR
-131 GYLNPEKFPYPYQ
+131 GYLNPEKFPNPYQ
-144 GGALDTW
+144 GGPLDSW
-151 MTQWT
+151 KTQRDT
-156 KDKQPQ
+156 QMFQ
-162 NLFRVT
+162 
-168 EMGISVDEAGKVSLK
+168 VDDYGFAFDDDGKVSLV
-183 LWIDINCYFG
+183 LYLNISCYFA

-220 NVTAGDE
+220 RVTADGKDI
-227 AVGSIHTKIVPYDS
+227 ASCHAKVVPYDS

-249 DDIDAL
+249 DDLEAL
-255 AAMDTDLYVSK
+255 AATDTDLYVSK
-266 ESMGQTTVDGY
+266 ESMGQTTTDGY
-277 DMPYLIVADSK
+277 DMPYLIIADSK

-297 TDLVESDPDLALTKL
+297 TDLVESDPDLVLTKL

-352 ISVNTLEGF
+352 INVNTLEGF
-361 TEAGQAQLKAEMEKQ
+361 TDAGKELLAQEMAKQ
-376 GAAVPEQIKNFASY
+376 NVAVPEQIKNFASY

-407 SGQLDLEE
+407 SGQLDLAA
-415 YYNVK
+415 YYNVQE
-420 NNEVNVKELLG
+420 NRVNVKELLG

-449 TRTTSQGYDPN
+449 TRTTGQGYDPN

-475 ALVNKFNPMVFTEIH
+475 ALVNKFNPMVFIEIH

-527 GAIAN
+527 GTIAN
-532 NPEHNSFEMPHRDYL
+532 NPEHNSFEMPYRDYL
-547 RVDNDSPSGVAWTE
+547 RVDNDSPSSVAWTE

-861 TATGVYGA
+861 TATGVYGS

-946 GTPYMGYSTGAISGS
+946 GTPYMGYSNGAISGS

-1010 WFTKL
+1010 WFTKI

-1027 KTPMQGCICLTDD
+1027 KDPLQGCICLTDE

-1061 KLDMA
+1061 DLDIA
-1066 LFANVLNHKIHQTD
+1066 LFANVMNHKIHQTD

-1095 ETAYEGVAQPENPD
+1095 ETAYEGVAQPENPN

>member
-1 MQLAAGCGDGLVAP
+1 
-15 SDDPKDHHGK
+15 
-25 EREEKEKTMQHKRS
+25 MQHKRS
-39 RLTTKILAFVLILA
+39 RLSTKILAFVLILA

-72 APGKSLANTYPAY
+72 SPGKSLANTYPAY
-85 TDIEWQISLAENAQA
+85 TDIDWQISLAEDATA
-100 MVTVPT
+100 TVTLPT
-106 NMTEEELGTALS
+106 NLTENELAAAMDAGLS
-118 GDLTLSLDRDSTR
+118 LSLDRDTQR
-131 GYLNPEKFPYPYQ
+131 GYLNPEKFPNPYQ
-144 GGALDTW
+144 GGPLDSW
-151 MTQWT
+151 KTQRDT
-156 KDKQPQ
+156 QMFQ
-162 NLFRVT
+162 
-168 EMGISVDEAGKVSLK
+168 VDDYGFAFDDDGKVSLV
-183 LWIDINCYFG
+183 LYLNISCYFA

-220 NVTAGDE
+220 RVTADGKDI
-227 AVGSIHTKIVPYDS
+227 ASCHAKVVPYDS

-249 DDIDAL
+249 DDLEAL

-266 ESMGQTTVDGY
+266 ESMGQTTTDGY

-352 ISVNTLEGF
+352 INVNTLEGF
-361 TEAGQAQLKAEMEKQ
+361 TDAGKELLAQEMAKQ
-376 GAAVPEQIKNFASY
+376 NVAVPEQIKNFASY

-407 SGQLDLEE
+407 SGQLDLAA
-415 YYNVK
+415 YYNVQE
-420 NNEVNVKELLG
+420 NRVNVKELLG

-449 TRTTSQGYDPN
+449 TRTTGQGYDPN

-532 NPEHNSFEMPHRDYL
+532 NPEHNSFEMPYRDYL

-828 AGKTVAMI
+828 AGKTVAII

-861 TATGVYGA
+861 TATGVYGT

-919 MTDDLTKAN
+919 IKAN

-946 GTPYMGYSTGAISGS
+946 GTPYMGYSNDDITGRS

-1015 PEGATVLVQNAG
+1015 LEGATVLVQNAG
-1027 KTPMQGCICLTDD
+1027 KTPMQGCICLTDE

-1061 KLDMA
+1061 DLDIA

-1095 ETAYEGVAQPENPD
+1095 QTAYEGTAQPTTPEQPE
-1109 PVNPGK
+1109 K
-1115 PEEPGKP
+1115 PEEPEKPGQP
-1122 DAPKTGDSSNIIL
+1122 DAPKTGDPSNIIL

>member
-1 MQLAAGCGDGLVAP
+1 
-15 SDDPKDHHGK
+15 
-25 EREEKEKTMQHKRS
+25 MQHKRS
-39 RLTTKILAFVLILA
+39 RLSTKILAFVLILA

-85 TDIEWQISLAENAQA
+85 TDIDWQISLAEDATA
-100 MVTVPT
+100 TVTLPT
-106 NMTEEELGTALS
+106 NLTENELAAAMDAGLS
-118 GDLTLSLDRDSTR
+118 LSLDRDTQR
-131 GYLNPEKFPYPYQ
+131 GYLNPEKFPNPYQ
-144 GGALDTW
+144 GGPLDSW
-151 MTQWT
+151 KTQRDT
-156 KDKQPQ
+156 QMFQ
-162 NLFRVT
+162 
-168 EMGISVDEAGKVSLK
+168 VDDYGFAFDDDGKVSLV
-183 LWIDINCYFG
+183 LYLNISCYFA

-208 GAYLDLCGYYTL
+208 GAYLGLCGYYTL
-220 NVTAGDE
+220 RVTADGKDI
-227 AVGSIHTKIVPYDS
+227 ASCHAKVVPYDS

-249 DDIDAL
+249 DDLEAL

-266 ESMGQTTVDGY
+266 ESMGQTTTDGY

-297 TDLVESDPDLALTKL
+297 TDLVESDPDLVLTKL

-352 ISVNTLEGF
+352 INVNTLEGF
-361 TEAGQAQLKAEMEKQ
+361 TDAGKELLAQEMAKQ
-376 GAAVPEQIKNFASY
+376 NVAVPEQIKDFASY

-407 SGQLDLEE
+407 SGQLDLAA
-415 YYNVK
+415 YYNVQE
-420 NNEVNVKELLG
+420 NRVNVKELLG

-449 TRTTSQGYDPN
+449 TRTTGQGYDPN

-532 NPEHNSFEMPHRDYL
+532 NPEHNSFEMPYRDYL

-674 IIPMDSAN
+674 IIPMDSTN

-708 EFTYDGVTYPA
+708 ESTYDGVTYPA

-946 GTPYMGYSTGAISGS
+946 GTPYMGYSNGAISGS

-995 YINEGDDVMYEYGTN
+995 YINEADDVMYEYGTY

-1015 PEGATVLVQNAG
+1015 PEGATVLMQNAG
-1027 KTPMQGCICLTDD
+1027 KDPLQGCICLTDD
-1040 ELTAQFNQYNNGVV
+1040 ELTEQFNQYNNGVV

-1061 KLDMA
+1061 DLDMA

-1095 ETAYEGVAQPENPD
+1095 EMAYEGVAQPENPD

-1122 DAPKTGDSSNIIL
+1122 DAPKTGDSSNIIV

>member
-1 MQLAAGCGDGLVAP
+1 
-15 SDDPKDHHGK
+15 
-25 EREEKEKTMQHKRS
+25 MQHKRS
-39 RLTTKILAFVLILA
+39 RLSTKILAFVLVLA

-85 TDIEWQISLAENAQA
+85 TDIDWQISLAEDATA
-100 MVTVPT
+100 TVTLPT
-106 NMTEEELGTALS
+106 NLTENELAAAMDAGLS
-118 GDLTLSLDRDSTR
+118 LSLDRDTQR
-131 GYLNPEKFPYPYQ
+131 GYLNPEKFPNPYQ
-144 GGALDTW
+144 GGPLDSW
-151 MTQWT
+151 KTQRDT
-156 KDKQPQ
+156 QMFQ
-162 NLFRVT
+162 
-168 EMGISVDEAGKVSLK
+168 VDDYGFAFDDDGKVSLV
-183 LWIDINCYFG
+183 LYLNISCYFA

-220 NVTAGDE
+220 RVTADGKDI
-227 AVGSIHTKIVPYDS
+227 ASCHAKVVPYDS

-249 DDIDAL
+249 DDLEAL
-255 AAMDTDLYVSK
+255 AATDTDLYVAK
-266 ESMGQTTVDGY
+266 ESMGQTTTDGY
-277 DMPYLIVADSK
+277 NMPYLIIADSK

-352 ISVNTLEGF
+352 INVNTLEGF
-361 TEAGQAQLKAEMEKQ
+361 TDAGKELLAQEMAKQ
-376 GAAVPEQIKNFASY
+376 NVAVPEQIKDFASY

-407 SGQLDLEE
+407 SGQLDLAA
-415 YYNVK
+415 YYNVQE
-420 NNEVNVKELLG
+420 NRVNVKELLG

-449 TRTTSQGYDPN
+449 TRTTGQGYDPN

-532 NPEHNSFEMPHRDYL
+532 NPEHNSFEMPYRDYL

-861 TATGVYGA
+861 TATGVYGS

-946 GTPYMGYSTGAISGS
+946 GTPYMGYSNGAISGS

-1027 KTPMQGCICLTDD
+1027 KDPLQGCICLTDD

-1061 KLDMA
+1061 DLDIA

-1122 DAPKTGDSSNIIL
+1122 DVPKTGDSSNIIL

>member
-1 MQLAAGCGDGLVAP
+1 
-15 SDDPKDHHGK
+15 
-25 EREEKEKTMQHKRS
+25 MQHKRS
-39 RLTTKILAFVLILA
+39 RLSTKILAFVLILA

-72 APGKSLANTYPAY
+72 SPGKSLANTYPAY
-85 TDIEWQISLAENAQA
+85 TDIDWQISLAEDATA
-100 MVTVPT
+100 TVTLPT
-106 NMTEEELGTALS
+106 NLTENELAAAMDAGLS
-118 GDLTLSLDRDSTR
+118 LSLDRDTQR
-131 GYLNPEKFPYPYQ
+131 GYLNPEKFPNPYQ
-144 GGALDTW
+144 GGPLDSW
-151 MTQWT
+151 KTQRDT
-156 KDKQPQ
+156 QMFQ
-162 NLFRVT
+162 
-168 EMGISVDEAGKVSLK
+168 VDDYGFAFDDDGKVSLV
-183 LWIDINCYFG
+183 LYLNISCYFA

-220 NVTAGDE
+220 RVTADGKDI
-227 AVGSIHTKIVPYDS
+227 ASCHAKVVPYDS

-249 DDIDAL
+249 DDLEAL
-255 AAMDTDLYVSK
+255 AAMDTDLYVAK

-361 TEAGQAQLKAEMEKQ
+361 TDAGKELLAQEMAKQ
-376 GAAVPEQIKNFASY
+376 NVAVPEQIKNFASY

-449 TRTTSQGYDPN
+449 TRTTGQGYDPN

-622 KLFSRGVN
+622 KLFPRGVN

-850 DFMTVAKDYVL
+850 DFMTVAKDYVI

-869 GIKAAVILNPQV
+869 NYKAAVILNPLV
-881 YLPGKPADNTS
+881 FLPGKPANNTS

-928 VIVGSRALSDDA
+928 VIVGSRVLSDDA

-946 GTPYMGYSTGAISGS
+946 GTPYMGYSNDAITGSS

-975 KGTDFLGRVVY
+975 MGTDFLGRVVY

-1010 WFTKL
+1010 WFTKI
-1015 PEGATVLVQNAG
+1015 PKGATVLVQNAG
-1027 KTPMQGCICLTDD
+1027 KAPLQGCICLTDD
-1040 ELTAQFNQYNNGVV
+1040 ELTEQFNQYNNGVV
-1054 GFEYQNG
+1054 GFEYQSG
-1061 KLDMA
+1061 DLDMA

-1095 ETAYEGVAQPENPD
+1095 TTAYEGVAQPENPD

>member
-1 MQLAAGCGDGLVAP
+1 
-15 SDDPKDHHGK
+15 
-25 EREEKEKTMQHKRS
+25 MQHKRS
-39 RLTTKILAFVLILA
+39 RLSTKILAFVLILA

-85 TDIEWQISLAENAQA
+85 TDIDWQISLAEDATA
-100 MVTVPT
+100 TVTLPT
-106 NMTEEELGTALS
+106 NLTENELAAAMDAGLS
-118 GDLTLSLDRDSTR
+118 LSLDRDTQR
-131 GYLNPEKFPYPYQ
+131 GYLNPEKFPNPYQ
-144 GGALDTW
+144 GGPLDSW
-151 MTQWT
+151 KTQRDT
-156 KDKQPQ
+156 QMFQ
-162 NLFRVT
+162 
-168 EMGISVDEAGKVSLK
+168 VDDYGFAFDDDGKVSLV
-183 LWIDINCYFG
+183 LYLNISCYFA
-193 NRSGSVDYSAPHSNG
+193 NRSGSVNYSAPHSNG
-208 GAYLDLCGYYTL
+208 GAYLGLCGYYTL
-220 NVTAGDE
+220 RVTADGKDIVSCH
-227 AVGSIHTKIVPYDS
+227 AKVVPYDS

-249 DDIDAL
+249 DDLEAL
-255 AAMDTDLYVSK
+255 AATDTDLYVSK
-266 ESMGQTTVDGY
+266 ESMGQTTTDGY

-352 ISVNTLEGF
+352 INVNTLEGF
-361 TEAGQAQLKAEMEKQ
+361 TDAGKELLAQEMAKQ
-376 GAAVPEQIKNFASY
+376 NVAVPEQIKDFASY

-449 TRTTSQGYDPN
+449 TRTTGQGYDPN

-532 NPEHNSFEMPHRDYL
+532 NPEHNSFEMPYRDYL

-828 AGKTVAMI
+828 AGKTVAII

-869 GIKAAVILNPQV
+869 GIKATVILNPQV

-919 MTDDLTKAN
+919 IKAN

-1010 WFTKL
+1010 WFTKI

-1027 KTPMQGCICLTDD
+1027 KAPLQGCICLTDD
-1040 ELTAQFNQYNNGVV
+1040 ELTEQFNQYNNGVV

-1061 KLDMA
+1061 DLDMA

-1122 DAPKTGDSSNIIL
+1122 DAPKTGDSSNIIV

>member
-1 MQLAAGCGDGLVAP
+1 
-15 SDDPKDHHGK
+15 
-25 EREEKEKTMQHKRS
+25 MQHKRS
-39 RLTTKILAFVLILA
+39 RLSTKILAFVLILA

-85 TDIEWQISLAENAQA
+85 TDIDWQISLAEDATA
-100 MVTVPT
+100 TVTLPT
-106 NMTEEELGTALS
+106 NLTENELAAAMDAGLS
-118 GDLTLSLDRDSTR
+118 LSLDRDTQR
-131 GYLNPEKFPYPYQ
+131 GYLNPEKFPNPYQ
-144 GGALDTW
+144 GGPLDSW
-151 MTQWT
+151 KTQRDT
-156 KDKQPQ
+156 QMFQ
-162 NLFRVT
+162 
-168 EMGISVDEAGKVSLK
+168 VDDYGFAFDDDGKVSLV
-183 LWIDINCYFG
+183 LYLNISCYFA
-193 NRSGSVDYSAPHSNG
+193 NRSGSVNYSAPHSNG
-208 GAYLDLCGYYTL
+208 GAYLGLCGYYTL
-220 NVTAGDE
+220 RVTADGKDI
-227 AVGSIHTKIVPYDS
+227 ASCHAKVVPYDS

-249 DDIDAL
+249 DDLEAL
-255 AAMDTDLYVSK
+255 AATDTDLYVSK
-266 ESMGQTTVDGY
+266 ESMGQTTTDGY

-352 ISVNTLEGF
+352 INVNTLEGF
-361 TEAGQAQLKAEMEKQ
+361 TDAGKELLAQEMAKQ
-376 GAAVPEQIKNFASY
+376 NVAVPEQIKNFASY

-407 SGQLDLEE
+407 SGQLDLAA
-415 YYNVK
+415 YYNVQE
-420 NNEVNVKELLG
+420 NRVNVKEVLG

-449 TRTTSQGYDPN
+449 TRTTCQGYDPN

-532 NPEHNSFEMPHRDYL
+532 NPEHNSFEMPYRDYL

-630 NTNSNELVAPWYVD
+630 NINSNELVAPWYVD

-836 TEGSEKGNFICSYE
+836 TEGSEKGNFVCSYE

-946 GTPYMGYSTGAISGS
+946 GTPYMGYSNDAITGRS

-1054 GFEYQNG
+1054 GFEYQSG

-1095 ETAYEGVAQPENPD
+1095 QTAYEGTAQPTTPEQPE
-1109 PVNPGK
+1109 K
-1115 PEEPGKP
+1115 PEEPEKPGQP
-1122 DAPKTGDSSNIIL
+1122 DAPKTGDPSNIIL

>member
-1 MQLAAGCGDGLVAP
+1 
-15 SDDPKDHHGK
+15 
-25 EREEKEKTMQHKRS
+25 MQHKRS
-39 RLTTKILAFVLILA
+39 RLSTKILAFVLILA

-85 TDIEWQISLAENAQA
+85 TDIDWQISLAEDATA
-100 MVTVPT
+100 TVTLPT
-106 NMTEEELGTALS
+106 NLTENELAAAMDAGLS
-118 GDLTLSLDRDSTR
+118 LSLDRDTQR
-131 GYLNPEKFPYPYQ
+131 GYLNPEKFPNPYQ
-144 GGALDTW
+144 GGPLDSW
-151 MTQWT
+151 KTQRDT
-156 KDKQPQ
+156 QMFQ
-162 NLFRVT
+162 
-168 EMGISVDEAGKVSLK
+168 VDDYGFAFDDDGKVSLV
-183 LWIDINCYFG
+183 LYLNISCYFA
-193 NRSGSVDYSAPHSNG
+193 NRSGSVNYSAPHSNG
-208 GAYLDLCGYYTL
+208 GAYLGLCGYYTL
-220 NVTAGDE
+220 RVTADGKDI
-227 AVGSIHTKIVPYDS
+227 ASCHAKVVPYDS

-249 DDIDAL
+249 DDLEAL
-255 AAMDTDLYVSK
+255 AATDTDLYVSK
-266 ESMGQTTVDGY
+266 ESMGQTTTDGY

-352 ISVNTLEGF
+352 INVNTLEGF
-361 TEAGQAQLKAEMEKQ
+361 TDAGKELLAQEMAKQ
-376 GAAVPEQIKNFASY
+376 NVAVPEQIKNFASY

-407 SGQLDLEE
+407 SGQLDLAA
-415 YYNVK
+415 YYNVQE
-420 NNEVNVKELLG
+420 NRVNVKELLG

-449 TRTTSQGYDPN
+449 TRTTGQGYDPN

-532 NPEHNSFEMPHRDYL
+532 NPEHNSFEMPYRDYL

-630 NTNSNELVAPWYVD
+630 NINSNELVAPWYVD

-836 TEGSEKGNFICSYE
+836 TEGSEKGNFVCSYE

-946 GTPYMGYSTGAISGS
+946 GTPYMGYSNDAITGRS

-1054 GFEYQNG
+1054 GFEYQSG

-1095 ETAYEGVAQPENPD
+1095 QTAYEGTAQPTTPEQPE
-1109 PVNPGK
+1109 K
-1115 PEEPGKP
+1115 PEEPEKPGQP
-1122 DAPKTGDSSNIIL
+1122 DAPKTGDPSNIIL

>member
-1 MQLAAGCGDGLVAP
+1 
-15 SDDPKDHHGK
+15 
-25 EREEKEKTMQHKRS
+25 MQHKRS
-39 RLTTKILAFVLILA
+39 RLSTKILAFVLILA

-85 TDIEWQISLAENAQA
+85 TDIDWQISLAEDATA
-100 MVTVPT
+100 TVTLPT
-106 NMTEEELGTALS
+106 NLTENELAAAMDAGLS
-118 GDLTLSLDRDSTR
+118 LSLDRDTQR
-131 GYLNPEKFPYPYQ
+131 GYLNPEKFPNPYQ
-144 GGALDTW
+144 GGPLDSW
-151 MTQWT
+151 KTQRDT
-156 KDKQPQ
+156 QMFQ
-162 NLFRVT
+162 
-168 EMGISVDEAGKVSLK
+168 VDDYGFAFDDDGKVSLV
-183 LWIDINCYFG
+183 LYLNISCYFA

-208 GAYLDLCGYYTL
+208 GAYLGLCGYYTL
-220 NVTAGDE
+220 RVTADGKDI
-227 AVGSIHTKIVPYDS
+227 ASCHAKVVPYDS

-249 DDIDAL
+249 DDLEAL

-266 ESMGQTTVDGY
+266 ESMGQTTTDGY

-297 TDLVESDPDLALTKL
+297 TDLVESDPDLVLTKL

-352 ISVNTLEGF
+352 INVNTLEGF
-361 TEAGQAQLKAEMEKQ
+361 TDAGKELLAQEMAKQ
-376 GAAVPEQIKNFASY
+376 NVAVPEQIKDFASY

-407 SGQLDLEE
+407 SGQLDLAA
-415 YYNVK
+415 YYNVQE
-420 NNEVNVKELLG
+420 NRVNVKELLG

-449 TRTTSQGYDPN
+449 TRTTGQGYDPN

-532 NPEHNSFEMPHRDYL
+532 NPEHNSFEMPYRDYL

-836 TEGSEKGNFICSYE
+836 TEGSEKGNFVCSYE

-861 TATGVYGA
+861 TATGVYGT

-919 MTDDLTKAN
+919 IKAN

-946 GTPYMGYSTGAISGS
+946 GTPYMGYSNDDITGRS

-1015 PEGATVLVQNAG
+1015 LEGATVLVQNAG
-1027 KTPMQGCICLTDD
+1027 KTPMQGCICLTDE

-1061 KLDMA
+1061 DLDIA

-1095 ETAYEGVAQPENPD
+1095 QTAYEGTAQPTTPEQPE
-1109 PVNPGK
+1109 K
-1115 PEEPGKP
+1115 PEEPEKPGQP
-1122 DAPKTGDSSNIIL
+1122 DAPKTGDPSNIIL

>member
-1 MQLAAGCGDGLVAP
+1 
-15 SDDPKDHHGK
+15 
-25 EREEKEKTMQHKRS
+25 MQHKRS
-39 RLTTKILAFVLILA
+39 RLSTKILAFVLILA

-85 TDIEWQISLAENAQA
+85 TDIDWQISLAEDATA
-100 MVTVPT
+100 TVTLPT
-106 NMTEEELGTALS
+106 NLTENELAAAMDAGLS
-118 GDLTLSLDRDSTR
+118 LSLDRDTQR
-131 GYLNPEKFPYPYQ
+131 GYLNPEKFPNPYQ
-144 GGALDTW
+144 GGPLDSW
-151 MTQWT
+151 KTQRDT
-156 KDKQPQ
+156 QMFQ
-162 NLFRVT
+162 
-168 EMGISVDEAGKVSLK
+168 VDDYGFAFDDDGKVSLV
-183 LWIDINCYFG
+183 LYLNISCYFA

-220 NVTAGDE
+220 RVTADGKDI
-227 AVGSIHTKIVPYDS
+227 ASCHAKVVPYDS

-249 DDIDAL
+249 DDLEAL

-266 ESMGQTTVDGY
+266 ESMGQTTTDGY

-312 ANGDFDDLRVPMFA
+312 ANGDFDDLRVPMFV

-352 ISVNTLEGF
+352 INVNTLEGF
-361 TEAGQAQLKAEMEKQ
+361 TDAGKELLAQEMAKQ
-376 GAAVPEQIKNFASY
+376 NVAVPEQIKNFASY

-407 SGQLDLEE
+407 SGQLDLAA
-415 YYNVK
+415 YYNVQE
-420 NNEVNVKELLG
+420 NRVNVKELLG

-449 TRTTSQGYDPN
+449 TRTTGQGYDPN

-532 NPEHNSFEMPHRDYL
+532 NPEHNSFEMPYRDYL

-708 EFTYDGVTYPA
+708 EFTYDGVTYLA

-836 TEGSEKGNFICSYE
+836 TEGSEKGNFVCSYE

-861 TATGVYGA
+861 TATGVYGT

-946 GTPYMGYSTGAISGS
+946 GTPYMGYSTGAISES
-961 AFMQELGVEISSCD
+961 ALMQELGVEISSCTM
-975 KGTDFLGRVVY
+975 GTDFLGRVVY
-986 PNNTLVNAT
+986 PNNTLVNAS
-995 YINEGDDVMYEYGTN
+995 YINEADDVMYEYGTN
-1010 WFTKL
+1010 WFTKI

-1027 KTPMQGCICLTDD
+1027 KAPLQGCICLTDD
-1040 ELTAQFNQYNNGVV
+1040 ELTEQFNQYNNGVV

-1061 KLDMA
+1061 DLDMA

-1122 DAPKTGDSSNIIL
+1122 DAPKTGDSSNIIV

>member
-1 MQLAAGCGDGLVAP
+1 
-15 SDDPKDHHGK
+15 
-25 EREEKEKTMQHKRS
+25 MQHKRS
-39 RLTTKILAFVLILA
+39 RLSTKILAFVLILA

-72 APGKSLANTYPAY
+72 SPGKSLANTYPAY
-85 TDIEWQISLAENAQA
+85 TDIDWQISLAEDATA
-100 MVTVPT
+100 TVTLPT
-106 NMTEEELGTALS
+106 NLTENELAAAMDAGLS
-118 GDLTLSLDRDSTR
+118 LSLDRDTQR
-131 GYLNPEKFPYPYQ
+131 GYLNPEKFPNPYQ
-144 GGALDTW
+144 GGPLDSW
-151 MTQWT
+151 KTQRDT
-156 KDKQPQ
+156 QMFQ
-162 NLFRVT
+162 
-168 EMGISVDEAGKVSLK
+168 VDDYGFAFDDDGKVSLV
-183 LWIDINCYFG
+183 LYLNISCYFA

-220 NVTAGDE
+220 RVTADGKDI
-227 AVGSIHTKIVPYDS
+227 ASCHAKVVPYDS

-249 DDIDAL
+249 DDLEAL

-266 ESMGQTTVDGY
+266 ESMGQTTTDGY

-352 ISVNTLEGF
+352 INVNTLEGF
-361 TEAGQAQLKAEMEKQ
+361 TDAGKELLAQEMAKQ
-376 GAAVPEQIKNFASY
+376 NVAVPEQIKDFASY

-407 SGQLDLEE
+407 SGQLDLAA
-415 YYNVK
+415 YYNVQE
-420 NNEVNVKELLG
+420 NRVNVKELLG

-532 NPEHNSFEMPHRDYL
+532 NPEHNSFEMPYRDYL

-630 NTNSNELVAPWYVD
+630 NTKSNELVAPWYVD

-828 AGKTVAMI
+828 AGKTVAII

-905 YRFDWLALTAMGFT
+905 YRFDWLALTTMGFT

-946 GTPYMGYSTGAISGS
+946 GTPYMGYSNDAITGRS

-1027 KTPMQGCICLTDD
+1027 KDPLQGCICLTDD

-1061 KLDMA
+1061 DLDIA

-1095 ETAYEGVAQPENPD
+1095 TTAYEGVAQPENPD

-1122 DAPKTGDSSNIIL
+1122 DAPKTGDSSNIIV

>member
-1 MQLAAGCGDGLVAP
+1 
-15 SDDPKDHHGK
+15 
-25 EREEKEKTMQHKRS
+25 MQHKRS
-39 RLTTKILAFVLILA
+39 RLSTKILAFVLILA

-85 TDIEWQISLAENAQA
+85 TDIDWQISLAEDATA
-100 MVTVPT
+100 TVTLPT
-106 NMTEEELGTALS
+106 NLTENELAAAMDAGLS
-118 GDLTLSLDRDSTR
+118 LSLDRDTQR
-131 GYLNPEKFPYPYQ
+131 GYLNPEKFPNPYQ
-144 GGALDTW
+144 GGPLDSW
-151 MTQWT
+151 KTQRDT
-156 KDKQPQ
+156 QMFQ
-162 NLFRVT
+162 
-168 EMGISVDEAGKVSLK
+168 VDDYGFAFDDYGKVSLV
-183 LWIDINCYFG
+183 LYLNISCYFA

-220 NVTAGDE
+220 RVTADGKDI
-227 AVGSIHTKIVPYDS
+227 ASCHAKVVPYDS

-249 DDIDAL
+249 DDLEAL
-255 AAMDTDLYVSK
+255 AATDTDLYVSK
-266 ESMGQTTVDGY
+266 ESMGQTTTDGY
-277 DMPYLIVADSK
+277 DMPYLIIADSK

-352 ISVNTLEGF
+352 INVNTLEGF
-361 TEAGQAQLKAEMEKQ
+361 TDAGKELLAQEMAKQ
-376 GAAVPEQIKNFASY
+376 NVAVPEQIKDFASY

-773 AYKTIMAACP
+773 AYKTIMAAYP

-802 EGVENADVIID
+802 EGVENADVIIE

-836 TEGSEKGNFICSYE
+836 TEGSEKGNFVCSYE

-861 TATGVYGA
+861 TATGEYGA

-946 GTPYMGYSTGAISGS
+946 GTPYMGYSNDAITGRS

-986 PNNTLVNAT
+986 PNNTLVNAS
-995 YINEGDDVMYEYGTN
+995 YINEADDVMYEYGTN
-1010 WFTKL
+1010 WFTKI

-1027 KTPMQGCICLTDD
+1027 KAPLQGCICLTDE

-1061 KLDMA
+1061 DLDMA

-1095 ETAYEGVAQPENPD
+1095 QTAYEGVAQPENPD

>member
-1 MQLAAGCGDGLVAP
+1 
-15 SDDPKDHHGK
+15 
-25 EREEKEKTMQHKRS
+25 MQHKRS
-39 RLTTKILAFVLILA
+39 RLSTKILAFVLILA

-85 TDIEWQISLAENAQA
+85 TDIDWQISLAEDATA
-100 MVTVPT
+100 TVTLPT
-106 NMTEEELGTALS
+106 NLTENELAAAMDAGLS
-118 GDLTLSLDRDSTR
+118 LSLDRDTQR
-131 GYLNPEKFPYPYQ
+131 GYLNPEKFPNPYQ
-144 GGALDTW
+144 GGPLDSW
-151 MTQWT
+151 KTQRDT
-156 KDKQPQ
+156 QMFQ
-162 NLFRVT
+162 
-168 EMGISVDEAGKVSLK
+168 VDDYGFAFDDDGKVSLV
-183 LWIDINCYFG
+183 LYLNISCYFA
-193 NRSGSVDYSAPHSNG
+193 NRSGSVNYSAPHSNG
-208 GAYLDLCGYYTL
+208 GAYLGLCGYYTL
-220 NVTAGDE
+220 RVTADGKDI
-227 AVGSIHTKIVPYDS
+227 ASCHAKVVPYDS

-249 DDIDAL
+249 DDLEAL
-255 AAMDTDLYVSK
+255 AATDTDLYVSK
-266 ESMGQTTVDGY
+266 ESMGQTTTDGY

-352 ISVNTLEGF
+352 INVNTLEGF
-361 TEAGQAQLKAEMEKQ
+361 TDAGKELLAQEMAKQ
-376 GAAVPEQIKNFASY
+376 NVAVPEQIKNFASY

-407 SGQLDLEE
+407 SGQLDLAA
-415 YYNVK
+415 YYNVQE
-420 NNEVNVKELLG
+420 NRVNVKELLG

-449 TRTTSQGYDPN
+449 TRTTGQGYDPN

-532 NPEHNSFEMPHRDYL
+532 NPEHNSFEMPYRDYL

-630 NTNSNELVAPWYVD
+630 NINSNELVAPWYVD

-836 TEGSEKGNFICSYE
+836 TEGSEKGNFVCSYE

-946 GTPYMGYSTGAISGS
+946 GTPYMGYSNDAITGRS

-1054 GFEYQNG
+1054 GFEYQSG

-1095 ETAYEGVAQPENPD
+1095 QTAYEGTAQPTTPEQPE
-1109 PVNPGK
+1109 K
-1115 PEEPGKP
+1115 PEEPEKPGQP
-1122 DAPKTGDSSNIIL
+1122 DAPTTGDPSNIIL

>member
-1 MQLAAGCGDGLVAP
+1 MQLAAGCGDGPAAP

-193 NRSGSVDYSAPHSNG
+193 NRSGNVDFSAPHSNG

-266 ESMGQTTVDGY
+266 ESMGQTTTDGY

-297 TDLVESDPDLALTKL
+297 TDLVESDPDLVLTKL

-352 ISVNTLEGF
+352 INVNTLEGF
-361 TEAGQAQLKAEMEKQ
+361 TDAGKELLAQEMAKQ
-376 GAAVPEQIKNFASY
+376 NVAVPEQIKDFASY

-698 NDVKVNVASK
+698 NDVKVNVAGK

-836 TEGSEKGNFICSYE
+836 TEGSEKGNFVCSYE

-919 MTDDLTKAN
+919 MTEDLTKAN

-1027 KTPMQGCICLTDD
+1027 KTPMQGCICLTDE

-1054 GFEYQNG
+1054 GFEYQSG

-1080 EYTFISNFIF
+1080 EYTFISNFII

-1095 ETAYEGVAQPENPD
+1095 TTAYEGVAQPENPD

>member
-1 MQLAAGCGDGLVAP
+1 
-15 SDDPKDHHGK
+15 
-25 EREEKEKTMQHKRS
+25 MQHKRS
-39 RLTTKILAFVLILA
+39 RLSTKILAFVLILA

-85 TDIEWQISLAENAQA
+85 TDIDWQISLAEDATA
-100 MVTVPT
+100 TVTLPT
-106 NMTEEELGTALS
+106 NLTENELAAAMDAGLS
-118 GDLTLSLDRDSTR
+118 LSLDRDTQR
-131 GYLNPEKFPYPYQ
+131 GYLNPEKFPNPYQ
-144 GGALDTW
+144 GGPLDSW
-151 MTQWT
+151 KTQRDT
-156 KDKQPQ
+156 QMFQ
-162 NLFRVT
+162 
-168 EMGISVDEAGKVSLK
+168 VDDYGFAFDDDGKVSLV
-183 LWIDINCYFG
+183 LYLNISCYFA

-220 NVTAGDE
+220 RVTADGKDI
-227 AVGSIHTKIVPYDS
+227 ASCHAKVVPYDS

-249 DDIDAL
+249 DDLEAL

-266 ESMGQTTVDGY
+266 ESMGQTTTDGY

-352 ISVNTLEGF
+352 INVNTLEGF
-361 TEAGQAQLKAEMEKQ
+361 TDAGKELLAQEMAKQ
-376 GAAVPEQIKNFASY
+376 NVAVPEQIKNFASY

-407 SGQLDLEE
+407 SGQLDLAA
-415 YYNVK
+415 YYNVQE
-420 NNEVNVKELLG
+420 NRVNVKELLG

-449 TRTTSQGYDPN
+449 TRTTGQGYDPN

-532 NPEHNSFEMPHRDYL
+532 NPEHNSFEMPYRDYL

-905 YRFDWLALTAMGFT
+905 YRFDWLALTTMGFT

-946 GTPYMGYSTGAISGS
+946 GTPYMGYSNDAITGRS

-1010 WFTKL
+1010 WFTKI

-1027 KTPMQGCICLTDD
+1027 KAPLQGCICLTDD
-1040 ELTAQFNQYNNGVV
+1040 ELTEQFNQYNNGVV

-1061 KLDMA
+1061 DLDMA

-1095 ETAYEGVAQPENPD
+1095 EMAYEGVAQPENPD

-1122 DAPKTGDSSNIIL
+1122 DAPKTGDSSNIIV

>member
-1 MQLAAGCGDGLVAP
+1 M
-15 SDDPKDHHGK
+15 
-25 EREEKEKTMQHKRS
+25 
-39 RLTTKILAFVLILA
+39 
-53 LVFPASAF
+53 
-61 ASVADVAKDTR
+61 
-72 APGKSLANTYPAY
+72 
-85 TDIEWQISLAENAQA
+85 
-100 MVTVPT
+100 
-106 NMTEEELGTALS
+106 
-118 GDLTLSLDRDSTR
+118 
-131 GYLNPEKFPYPYQ
+131 
-144 GGALDTW
+144 
-151 MTQWT
+151 
-156 KDKQPQ
+156 
-162 NLFRVT
+162 
-168 EMGISVDEAGKVSLK
+168 
-183 LWIDINCYFG
+183 
-193 NRSGSVDYSAPHSNG
+193 DYSAPHSNG
-208 GAYLDLCGYYTL
+208 GAYLGLCGYYTL
-220 NVTAGDE
+220 RVTADGKDI
-227 AVGSIHTKIVPYDS
+227 ASCHAKVVPYDS

-249 DDIDAL
+249 DDLEAL

-266 ESMGQTTVDGY
+266 ESMGQTTTDGY

-352 ISVNTLEGF
+352 INVNTLEGF
-361 TEAGQAQLKAEMEKQ
+361 TDAGKELLAQEMAKQ
-376 GAAVPEQIKNFASY
+376 NVAVPEQIKDFASY

-407 SGQLDLEE
+407 SGQLDLAA
-415 YYNVK
+415 YYNVQE
-420 NNEVNVKELLG
+420 NRVNVKELLG

-449 TRTTSQGYDPN
+449 TRTTGQGYDPN

-532 NPEHNSFEMPHRDYL
+532 NPEHNSFEMPYRDYL

-919 MTDDLTKAN
+919 MTEDLTKAN

-1027 KTPMQGCICLTDD
+1027 KTPMQGCICLTDE

-1061 KLDMA
+1061 DLDIA

-1095 ETAYEGVAQPENPD
+1095 TTAYEGVAQPENPD

-1122 DAPKTGDSSNIIL
+1122 DAPKTGDSSNIIV

>member
-1 MQLAAGCGDGLVAP
+1 
-15 SDDPKDHHGK
+15 
-25 EREEKEKTMQHKRS
+25 MQHKRS
-39 RLTTKILAFVLILA
+39 RLSTKILAFVLILA

-85 TDIEWQISLAENAQA
+85 TDIDWQISLAEDATA
-100 MVTVPT
+100 TVTLPT
-106 NMTEEELGTALS
+106 NLTENELAAAMDAGLS
-118 GDLTLSLDRDSTR
+118 LSLDRDTQR
-131 GYLNPEKFPYPYQ
+131 GYLNPEKFPNPYQ
-144 GGALDTW
+144 GGPLDSW
-151 MTQWT
+151 KTQRDT
-156 KDKQPQ
+156 QMFQ
-162 NLFRVT
+162 
-168 EMGISVDEAGKVSLK
+168 VDDYGFAFDDDGKVSLI
-183 LWIDINCYFG
+183 LYLNISCYFA
-193 NRSGSVDYSAPHSNG
+193 NRSGSVNYSAPHSNG
-208 GAYLDLCGYYTL
+208 GAYLGLCGYYTL
-220 NVTAGDE
+220 RVTADGKDI
-227 AVGSIHTKIVPYDS
+227 ASCHAKVVPYDS

-249 DDIDAL
+249 DDLEAL
-255 AAMDTDLYVSK
+255 AATDTDLYVSK
-266 ESMGQTTVDGY
+266 ESMGQTTTDGY

-352 ISVNTLEGF
+352 INVNTLEGF
-361 TEAGQAQLKAEMEKQ
+361 TDAGKELLAQEMAKQ
-376 GAAVPEQIKNFASY
+376 NVAVPEQIKNFASY

-407 SGQLDLEE
+407 SGQLDLAA
-415 YYNVK
+415 YYNVQE
-420 NNEVNVKELLG
+420 NRVNVKELLG

-449 TRTTSQGYDPN
+449 TRTTGQGYDPN

-532 NPEHNSFEMPHRDYL
+532 NPEHNSFEMPYRDYL

-630 NTNSNELVAPWYVD
+630 NINSNELVAPWYVD

-836 TEGSEKGNFICSYE
+836 TEGSEKGNFVCSYE

-946 GTPYMGYSTGAISGS
+946 GTPYMGYSNDAITGRS

-1054 GFEYQNG
+1054 GFEYQSG

-1095 ETAYEGVAQPENPD
+1095 QTAYEGTAQPTTPEQPE
-1109 PVNPGK
+1109 K
-1115 PEEPGKP
+1115 PEEPEKPGQP
-1122 DAPKTGDSSNIIL
+1122 DAPKTGDPSNIIL